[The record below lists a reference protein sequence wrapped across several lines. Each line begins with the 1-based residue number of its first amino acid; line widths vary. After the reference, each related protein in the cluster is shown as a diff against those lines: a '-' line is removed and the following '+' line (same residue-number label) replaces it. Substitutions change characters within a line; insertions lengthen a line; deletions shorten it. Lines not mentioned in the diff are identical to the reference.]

1 MKLLQERSRLRSR
14 TAGGNLIIQTSVRLL
29 VPFIQLF
36 GLYVI
41 VHGHYSPGGG
51 FQGGVVL
58 GASFI
63 LLALAY
69 DLQTSFS
76 YMSERTNTILGNLGA
91 LIYIGTGVVCALLGG
106 LFLDYSALDRIIPLG
121 TVEWRSLGIFLVEVG
136 VGITVMAI
144 MASLFWDLGSGG
156 SMDEGL

>member
-1 MKLLQERSRLRSR
+1 MKQLQEQVGRDLE
-14 TAGGNLIIQTSVRLL
+14 GENLIIRTAVRLL
-29 VPFIQLF
+29 VPFIQLY

-69 DLQTSFS
+69 DLKTSLCF
-76 YMSERTNTILGNLGA
+76 MSERVNNLLGNMGA
-91 LIYIGTGVVCALLGG
+91 LIFVGIALLCALLGG
-106 LFLDYSALDRIIPLG
+106 LFLDYAALARLIPMAAE
-121 TVEWRSLGIFLVEVG
+121 EWRSLGIFLVELG
-136 VGITVMAI
+136 VGLAVMSI
-144 MASLFWDLGSGG
+144 MASLFWDLASGG
-156 SMDEGL
+156 DLEEGL

>member
-1 MKLLQERSRLRSR
+1 MKRLQEQARGRDI
-14 TAGGNLIIQTSVRLL
+14 GDNLIIRTAVRLL

-51 FQGGVVL
+51 FQGGVIL

-69 DLQTSFS
+69 DLRTSLRF
-76 YMSERTNTILGNLGA
+76 MSERTNAILGNAGV
-91 LIYIGTGVVCALLGG
+91 LIFTGIAVLCALLGG
-106 LFLDYSALDRIIPLG
+106 LFLDYSALDRLISLG
-121 TVEWRSLGIFLVEVG
+121 PIEWRSLGIFLVEVG
-136 VGITVMAI
+136 VGTAVMSI
-144 MASLFWDLGSGG
+144 MVSLFWDLGSGG
-156 SMDEGL
+156 EMDEGL

>member
-1 MKLLQERSRLRSR
+1 MKQLQEQVGRNPE
-14 TAGGNLIIQTSVRLL
+14 GDNLIIRTSVRLL
-29 VPFIQLF
+29 VPFIQLY

-69 DLQTSFS
+69 DLKTSLRF
-76 YMSERTNTILGNLGA
+76 MSERVNNLLCNLGA
-91 LIYIGTGVVCALLGG
+91 LIFVGIALLCALLGG
-106 LFLDYSALDRIIPLG
+106 LFLDYAALARLIPMADE
-121 TVEWRSLGIFLVEVG
+121 EWRSLGIFLVELG
-136 VGITVMAI
+136 VGLAVMSI
-144 MASLFWDLGSGG
+144 MASLFWDLASGG
-156 SMDEGL
+156 DMEEGL